1 MVRPKKGTRASD
13 IANEKW
19 RATMLAKY
27 GSAEELHKSMQRMGQ
42 KGGSAFRE
50 TPRWFALHPN
60 LAKTAGAKGGE
71 NSTRAGIKNG
81 QGKRWKKLEDKIK
94 EELRNV

>member
-1 MVRPKKGTRASD
+1 MTGTKAGG
-13 IANEKW
+13 IKAHNTNLE
-19 RATMLAKY
+19 KY
-27 GSAEELHKSMQRMGQ
+27 GIDFYKKIGK

-60 LAKTAGAKGGE
+60 LAKTAGAKGGK

-81 QGKRWKKLEDKIK
+81 QGKRWKKLENKIR
-94 EELRNV
+94 EEMEK